1 MKSFQQRKANPCNIS
16 WQKLVGRD
24 PEKISSEN
32 PYICGVVW
40 SLVSKNKTTF
50 FDASSFGLFLACVC
64 FGLNFKYAKV
74 DCWKRP
80 SLQDTRIFVSLWLA
94 QEKMAEGDHP
104 VPNSRSATWGSFS
117 RVSPGT
123 PCMLTTLPLII
134 LTSYH
139 HQQPTLLICNSVWNT
154 FLGNMKSPSITALS
168 LPIAMS
174 THDSVALTN
183 KPKVEAIF
191 ATHCGLNGHENWKPK
206 VPGTFFWEKK
216 RYIIQLLNWSLT
228 GCKL

>member
-1 MKSFQQRKANPCNIS
+1 MCLLRAQFQVCKSWLLGKAFIA
-16 WQKLVGRD
+16 GH
-24 PEKISSEN
+24 
-32 PYICGVVW
+32 
-40 SLVSKNKTTF
+40 TF
-50 FDASSFGLFLACVC
+50 FCCALTC
-64 FGLNFKYAKV
+64 
-74 DCWKRP
+74 
-80 SLQDTRIFVSLWLA
+80 TRF
-94 QEKMAEGDHP
+94 MAEDDHP
-104 VPNSRSATWGSFS
+104 APNSRWATWGSFS

-123 PCMLTTLPLII
+123 PCMLTTLPLTI

-139 HQQPTLLICNSVWNT
+139 HQQPTLLICNSVWNA

-216 RYIIQLLNWSLT
+216 RYIIQLFNSSLK